1 MNAESPSP
9 AGLPSDAPVYD
20 YIVIGAGS
28 AGCVLANRLSAD
40 PSKRVLL
47 LEAGGRDTNPW
58 IHIPVGYFKTINN
71 PATDWCFKT
80 QPDPGLGGRSL
91 NWPRGKVLGGSSSIN
106 GLLYVRGQ
114 PQDFDHWRQLGNVGW
129 SFEDVL
135 PYFKRAENQERGA
148 DDFHGKDGPL
158 SVSDM
163 RVRREICDAVIEAAE
178 ELGIPPRDDFNRDDQ
193 EGAGYFQLTTRRGL
207 RCSTAVGY
215 LNPIKNRKNLD
226 IRTHAQVRRLV
237 IDNGRCAGIEFDE
250 NGAPRAVACR
260 GEVVLSA
267 GAIGSPQI
275 LMLSGMGPADH
286 LRRLGLP
293 VVQDMPGVGGNLQ
306 DHLQLRTI
314 YRTHRPITLNDQ
326 VRNPIRKALMGMEFI
341 LKRSGPLTMGAS
353 QVAIFARTRP
363 ELETPDIQYHVQ
375 PWSADSPGEGT
386 HRFSAFT
393 LSVCQL
399 RPESRGEI
407 RLNSPD
413 PMAHP
418 TIIPNYLSTELDR
431 RTAID
436 SLKLT
441 RRLVETKA
449 LGPYV
454 AEEVRPGASAQT
466 DDELLEGAQR
476 IAQTIY
482 HPVGTCKMGRDPNA
496 VVDDRLR
503 VIGIKGLRV
512 ADASIMPT
520 ITSGNTNAPA
530 IMIGEKASDMIIED
544 NR

>member
-1 MNAESPSP
+1 MDVATSPLT
-9 AGLPSDAPVYD
+9 GAPEYD

-40 PSKRVLL
+40 PGKRVLL

-80 QPDPGLGGRSL
+80 APDPGLGGRSIS
-91 NWPRGKVLGGSSSIN
+91 WPRGKVLGGSSSIN

-114 PQDFDHWRQLGNVGW
+114 PQDFDYWRQLGNAGW
-129 SFEDVL
+129 SFNDVL
-135 PYFKRAENQERGA
+135 PYFRRAENQERGA
-148 DDFHGKDGPL
+148 DDFHGADGPL
-158 SVSDM
+158 AVSDM
-163 RVRREICDAVIEAAE
+163 RVRREICDAVIKAAG
-178 ELGIPPRDDFNRDDQ
+178 ELGIPERDDFNRDDQ
-193 EGAGYFQLTTRRGL
+193 EGAGYFQLTTRNGL

-215 LNPIKNRKNLD
+215 LKPAKSRPNLD
-226 IRTHAQVRRLV
+226 IRTHAQVRNL
-237 IDNGRCAGIEFDE
+237 ILEDGRCAGVAFDVK
-250 NGAPRAVACR
+250 GAPRAAACR
-260 GEVVLSA
+260 GEVILSA

-275 LMLSGMGPADH
+275 LMLSGIGPAQH
-286 LRRLGLP
+286 LTDMGIP
-293 VVQDMPGVGGNLQ
+293 VALDMPGVGGNLQ

-326 VRNPIRKALMGMEFI
+326 ARNPIQKVLMGLEF
-341 LKRSGPLTMGAS
+341 LLRRSGPLTMGAS
-353 QVAIFARTRP
+353 QVAIFAKTRP

-399 RPESRGEI
+399 RPESRGDI
-407 RLNSPD
+407 RLASPD
-413 PMAHP
+413 PFAHP
-418 TIIPNYLSTELDR
+418 VIRPNYLSTDLDQQ
-431 RTAID
+431 TAIE

-441 RRLVETKA
+441 RRLVETKTLA
-449 LGPYV
+449 PYV
-454 AEEVRPGASAQT
+454 AEEMRPGSDAQT
-466 DDELLEGAQR
+466 DDELLEGARR

-503 VIGIKGLRV
+503 VRGIRGLRV